1 MATKTQTD
9 SETAPNNG
17 AAAGAKATTKA
28 AAKTPTKAAAKPAA
42 TATTRGKATSAGRR
56 KSTARAADAA
66 AKPAAANPSA
76 SKAVTS
82 ASKPGAGSPVATGA
96 PADALRRPDL
106 IQAIADRVSLKRS
119 EAKMVFDVVLD
130 EIGKA
135 LDANDEVIVPPLGKM
150 MVKKRIAK
158 PNGAM
163 LTVKLKRAEADPTAG
178 DVAPLG
184 APLAKPGKQG

>member
-1 MATKTQTD
+1 MATKTQTGTK
-9 SETAPNNG
+9 TASKNG
-17 AAAGAKATTKA
+17 AKTAAGNEMGKPAKAA
-28 AAKTPTKAAAKPAA
+28 
-42 TATTRGKATSAGRR
+42 ATTRGKATSAGRR
-56 KSTARAADAA
+56 KLTVSASADASKTTPTA
-66 AKPAAANPSA
+66 PAAPATPAAPAKTATPVAASA
-76 SKAVTS
+76 QS
-82 ASKPGAGSPVATGA
+82 AAGSTA

-150 MVKKRIAK
+150 MVKKRIDK
-158 PNGAM
+158 PKGAM

-178 DVAPLG
+178 DVAPL
-184 APLAKPGKQG
+184 AKPAEQG